1 MYTQQQVR
9 TFWLLHL
16 QTGCWYLECKA
27 NFCPSEEEEEKV
39 RCGGELPTQ
48 DLDAEATASGK
59 EATAITVASGK
70 GKRQRNSVGV
80 EDSGSKPKK
89 SRAKKDSSDVPHVSS
104 ATVNPP
110 FQSSHV
116 RADPPLLRT
125 LLLPLCGRWCWMI
138 VFSDSWRS
146 SWKSMLFQQLIRR
159 WSNSF
164 LRWVSANSY
173 IAWCFK

>member
-9 TFWLLHL
+9 TFRLLHL

-110 FQSSHV
+110 FQSSQV
-116 RADPPLLRT
+116 RARSAITSNPFAPSVRSLVLNDCLQRFMEEFVKVNAFPAAYKEVVKFISEVSICKLLYCMV
-125 LLLPLCGRWCWMI
+125 L
-138 VFSDSWRS
+138 
-146 SWKSMLFQQLIRR
+146 
-159 WSNSF
+159 
-164 LRWVSANSY
+164 
-173 IAWCFK
+173 